1 MAATVTAEV
10 TLGELNA
17 SFEELRKA
25 DKELRERLFVLQV
38 ARKFDW
44 DAANKMAR
52 RKAGDYDDPE
62 LAKVL
67 EEREKKEDK
76 IKRDREKERAKSFN
90 SPNAKRGRFQGSSTS
105 SSFARNGYQ
114 GYSSPLAS
122 NYAHD
127 HRQKGSYGR
136 PQGSGYGQPRRDEQT
151 CNNCHQKGHFWK
163 TCPNKK

>member
-67 EEREKKEDK
+67 EEREKKEEK
-76 IKRDREKERAKSFN
+76 SNATEKKKEPNLLIPPTRREAVSRAAVPALHLPETVTKDT
-90 SPNAKRGRFQGSSTS
+90 Q
-105 SSFARNGYQ
+105 
-114 GYSSPLAS
+114 
-122 NYAHD
+122 AH
-127 HRQKGSYGR
+127 
-136 PQGSGYGQPRRDEQT
+136 
-151 CNNCHQKGHFWK
+151 
-163 TCPNKK
+163 